1 MSLPVAVATAAL
13 TASRPAG
20 VRVVVVVVGREGGV
34 RGRRSSSSPAN
45 QPTPWASSVGA
56 FFIYFFILLGWW
68 GFHKNSAAASCWNVI
83 PDSKKNKGK
92 EKKKA
97 KWNPADLFLSFRFA
111 FHLLLAVCSALIT
124 AVNVSYEHM

>member
-20 VRVVVVVVGREGGV
+20 VRVVVVGREGGV

-56 FFIYFFILLGWW
+56 FLIYFNIFYFFAWW

-83 PDSKKNKGK
+83 PDSKKTK
-92 EKKKA
+92 EKKK
-97 KWNPADLFLSFRFA
+97 KSEMEPSRPVSVVSFC
-111 FHLLLAVCSALIT
+111 VPPSARRVFCT
-124 AVNVSYEHM
+124 YYCRERVV